1 MRYIAAFR
9 RCGLRRSEPQEGYM
23 QDTGAQA
30 PAAALDEDDTRLEH
44 LGYRPQLNRVLG
56 LFANFSV
63 AFTYLS
69 PMVGIFSLFVLGLG
83 TGGPAYVWL
92 TWIPVAGMLLVAL
105 VFGELAS
112 HYPVAGALYQYSKY
126 TVGRKFGWFVGW
138 FYGIAL
144 LVTVASVDTGVV
156 SYVTALAHL
165 WLGWNLDPANHNVIL
180 VVTLVLLALQTLL
193 NAIGAR
199 VMARVAQVGVYVEIL
214 GTFGIAVVLGIHGF
228 HHGPGYLTSTLNVQH
243 ASANPFGL
251 DFGGSWIG
259 AALIAV
265 LAPVYIFYGFESAGD
280 ISEETKNAGRQVPR
294 AMRLALIWGG
304 ISSFVLVAALL
315 LAMPTGAAAAN
326 LTVQN
331 GGIPYIL
338 SQLPHGLQDVLLGLI
353 IFAFFSCGSA
363 VQGAGSRLAFSY
375 ARDGALPGS
384 KWISAVSE
392 RFKTPAN
399 ALFGGALI
407 TVLFI
412 GLAFASPTHDV
423 KIWFITY
430 PANTNVLVSLVSF
443 GVSGIYLSFLL
454 TVIGSMIARA
464 RGWIPAGKFRLGRWA
479 WPVSIVAGLYLAL
492 MLVNVVLPSGLGS
505 GRAYFNLDWI
515 TLLVMAV
522 VTVAGVI
529 VFFAAHRGREIGAHM
544 IDADAPGHRPPP
556 APGAAPE
563 QAGMPAAAGALKDSG
578 GTGDAGTLA
587 EAGTPADAQGAGT
600 RGQEPS

>member
-1 MRYIAAFR
+1 
-9 RCGLRRSEPQEGYM
+9 M
-23 QDTGAQA
+23 QDTGAQVQA
-30 PAAALDEDDTRLEH
+30 TLDEDDARLES

-83 TGGPAYVWL
+83 TGGPAYIWL

-126 TVGRKFGWFVGW
+126 TVGRRFGWFVGW

-144 LVTVASVDTGVV
+144 LVTVAAVDTGVV
-156 SYVTALAHL
+156 IYVTALAHI
-165 WLGWNLDPANHNVIL
+165 WFGWNFNPAGHMVHPGRH
-180 VVTLVLLALQTLL
+180 LVLLAMQTTL
-193 NAIGAR
+193 NTIGAK
-199 VMARVAQVGVYVEIL
+199 VMGRVAQFGVYVEIL

-228 HHGPGYLTSTLNVQH
+228 HHGLGFLTSTQNVQH
-243 ASANPFGL
+243 AAANPLGL
-251 DFGGSWIG
+251 NFGGSWIG

-280 ISEETKNAGRQVPR
+280 ISEETRNAGRQVPR

-304 ISSFVLVAALL
+304 IASFVLIGALL
-315 LAMPTGAAAAN
+315 LAMPAGPARWP
-326 LTVQN
+326 LTVNN
-331 GGIPYIL
+331 GGVPYIL
-338 SQLPHGLQDVLLGLI
+338 GQLPRSLQEMLLVLI
-353 IFAFFSCGSA
+353 IFAFFSCGTS

-384 KWISAVSE
+384 RWISAVSE

-399 ALFGGALI
+399 ALFGGALV
-407 TVLFI
+407 TVVFI
-412 GLAFASPTHDV
+412 GLEFASPTHDI

-454 TVIGSMIARA
+454 TVIGSMIARR
-464 RGWIPAGKFRLGRWA
+464 RGWVPAG
-479 WPVSIVAGLYLAL
+479 
-492 MLVNVVLPSGLGS
+492 
-505 GRAYFNLDWI
+505 
-515 TLLVMAV
+515 
-522 VTVAGVI
+522 
-529 VFFAAHRGREIGAHM
+529 
-544 IDADAPGHRPPP
+544 
-556 APGAAPE
+556 
-563 QAGMPAAAGALKDSG
+563 
-578 GTGDAGTLA
+578 
-587 EAGTPADAQGAGT
+587 
-600 RGQEPS
+600 

>member
-1 MRYIAAFR
+1 
-9 RCGLRRSEPQEGYM
+9 M

-30 PAAALDEDDTRLEH
+30 PVTPDEDDARLES

-69 PMVGIFSLFVLGLG
+69 PMVGIFSLFLLGLG
-83 TGGPAYVWL
+83 AGGPAYIWL

-144 LVTVASVDTGVV
+144 LVTVASVDVGVV
-156 SYVTALAHL
+156 PYVTALGHL
-165 WLGWNLDPANHNVIL
+165 WLGWTFDPTSHTVIL
-180 VVTLVLLALQTLL
+180 VVTLVLLALQTTL
-193 NAIGAR
+193 NTIGAR
-199 VMARVAQVGVYVEIL
+199 VMGRVAQFGVYVEIL

-228 HHGPGYLTSTLNVQH
+228 HHGPGFLTDTLGAQNKT
-243 ASANPFGL
+243 ANALGL

-259 AALIAV
+259 AAVIAV

-304 ISSFVLVAALL
+304 IASFVLTAALL
-315 LAMPTGAAAAN
+315 LSMPKGAGAVS
-326 LTVQN
+326 LTLQN
-331 GGIPYIL
+331 GIPSL
-338 SQLPHGLQDVLLGLI
+338 LGQLPTWMQDITLALI
-353 IFAFFSCGSA
+353 IFAFFSCGSS

-384 KWISAVSE
+384 KWIATISE

-399 ALFGGALI
+399 ALFGGALV

-412 GLAFASPTHDV
+412 GLEFASPTHDV

-454 TVIGSMIARA
+454 TVIGSMVARR
-464 RGWIPAGKFRLGRWA
+464 RGWIPAGKFTLGRWA
-479 WPVSIVAGLYLAL
+479 WPVSIVAVVYLGL
-492 MLVNVVLPSGLGS
+492 MLVNVVFPSGLSS

-515 TLLVMAV
+515 TLLVMAIITV
-522 VTVAGVI
+522 VGII
-529 VFFAAHRGREIGAHM
+529 VSLIAHRGREIGKHLTDTA
-544 IDADAPGHRPPP
+544 AAPAQP
-556 APGAAPE
+556 APAEPQPDPVAP
-563 QAGMPAAAGALKDSG
+563 QA
-578 GTGDAGTLA
+578 
-587 EAGTPADAQGAGT
+587 E
-600 RGQEPS
+600 EP